1 MAPMSGRIWVVGVAA
16 LASGALLGATAWAQF
31 PLPKVPTQSVTVPSV
46 TVTVPALPSPA
57 PSQPTTVSTP
67 AITLPGGS
75 GSGSGSSTAAPASAR
90 SGAGGGAPAASAA
103 TAGSGGGAGFS
114 SAGAPGTTAAAGSG
128 GRAVASSPSGGS
140 ADAKPGGRS
149 SRRNA
154 RRDHGAGAGASSTA
168 AASRAWGPGAMR
180 PRFALDQRSPARR
193 SKPAFGGW
201 GFINVSDPTPGAG
214 GPPAHFDLTKPSTYI
229 TPFADAGRSVPLG
242 PVVAL
247 LAIGALAALV
257 PKVKALRR
265 TT

>member
-16 LASGALLGATAWAQF
+16 LASGGLLGATAWAQS

-90 SGAGGGAPAASAA
+90 SGAGGGAPAAS
-103 TAGSGGGAGFS
+103 
-114 SAGAPGTTAAAGSG
+114 
-128 GRAVASSPSGGS
+128 
-140 ADAKPGGRS
+140 
-149 SRRNA
+149 
-154 RRDHGAGAGASSTA
+154 
-168 AASRAWGPGAMR
+168 
-180 PRFALDQRSPARR
+180 PARR
-193 SKPAFGGW
+193 SKPASGGW